1 MDILYLAHRIP
12 FPPDKGCK
20 LRAFRQ
26 LERLSRRHRV
36 WCACF
41 VDTQEDLRHV
51 SGLSPFCH
59 RLAPIRLGRSAALA
73 RGLAGLAR
81 GHTLTEAYYR
91 HAGMRAVLERW
102 RLAVRFDAVAVFSS
116 AMAQY
121 AWEVPAGRR
130 VLDLC
135 DLDSRK
141 WSDYAS
147 ASRGLKRWLYQT
159 EGRRLAQRERDWLT
173 MFDGTM
179 LITQA
184 EAKPLSDAPCHE
196 KLHIV
201 GNGVELPTLG
211 QDSEPS
217 AETAVVGFIGVM
229 DYKPNIDGV
238 RWFVEKCWP
247 AIHRQAPESV
257 FRVVGRRPTSSVRRL
272 ARVPGVEVVGEV
284 PDALAQVRQFD
295 VSVAPLRIARGQQN
309 KVLEA
314 MAVAKPVVLTS
325 GAAEGIAANDGEE
338 YAVADRPEDFAQRVI
353 QLLRHPAERRL
364 MGAAA
369 RAFVSTHHRW
379 ESALDAYE
387 RIVTGVLSTG
397 SCEATHLASVR
408 NPKQSTRTS
417 IRD

>member
-12 FPPDKGCK
+12 YPPDKGCK

-41 VDTQEDLRHV
+41 VDTPEDLRHV

-59 RLAPIRLGRSAALA
+59 RLAPVRLSRSAALV

-81 GHTLTEAYYR
+81 GHTLTETYYR

-141 WSDYAS
+141 WSDYAG
-147 ASRGLKRWLYQT
+147 ASRGLKRWLYLT
-159 EGRRLAQRERDWLT
+159 EGRRLAQRERGWLA

-196 KLHIV
+196 KLHVV
-201 GNGVELPTLG
+201 GNGVELPALEL
-211 QDSEPS
+211 DSAHPAES
-217 AETAVVGFIGVM
+217 AAVGFMGVM

-238 RWFVEKCWP
+238 RWFVEQCWP
-247 AIHRQAPESV
+247 AIRREVPEAV
-257 FRVVGRRPTSSVRRL
+257 FRIAGRRPTSSVRRL
-272 ARVPGVEVVGEV
+272 ARVPGVVVVGEV
-284 PDALAQVRQFD
+284 SDAYAQVRQFD

-314 MAVAKPVVLTS
+314 MAAAKPVVLTT
-325 GAAEGIAANDGEE
+325 GAAEGIAANDGKD
-338 YAVADRPEDFAQRVI
+338 YAIADEAEDFARRVV
-353 QLLRHPAERRL
+353 QLLRRPSERRL

-369 RAFVSTHHRW
+369 RAFVSSHHRW

-397 SCEATHLASVR
+397 SCGATRL
-408 NPKQSTRTS
+408 TRARKPNQTSHMS